1 MSATDIEET
10 SRMDPCQNEGLEPA
24 EGQLARKINHLIA
37 TLYPDKRTRPG
48 FAKLAQEIRE
58 KTRSSISNTYLWEL
72 ATGKKRNL
80 TQGTL
85 ATLAEFFGVPSEY
98 FLNDEVA
105 ARIDTQLELALALRN
120 QKVRSIALRA
130 EGLSDATLDSILTM
144 LTQARKIERLPPLDT
159 GRDRRPESDG

>member
-1 MSATDIEET
+1 
-10 SRMDPCQNEGLEPA
+10 MDTVD

-37 TLYPDKRTRPG
+37 TLYPDRRVRPG

-58 KTRSSISNTYLWEL
+58 TTGQPISNTYLWEL

-80 TQGTL
+80 TQATL

-98 FLNDEVA
+98 FLDDEVA
-105 ARIDTQLELALALRN
+105 ARVDTQLELALALRN

-130 EGLSDATLDSILTM
+130 EGLSDTTLDSILTM
-144 LTQARKIERLPPLDT
+144 LTQARKIERLPAMDNDKEDPPRS
-159 GRDRRPESDG
+159 GG

>member
-1 MSATDIEET
+1 
-10 SRMDPCQNEGLEPA
+10 MDPGQNEGLEPE

-37 TLYPDKRTRPG
+37 TLYPDRRTRPG
-48 FAKLAQEIRE
+48 FAKLAQEILE
-58 KTRSSISNTYLWEL
+58 KTGSSISTTYLWEL

-85 ATLAEFFGVPSEY
+85 TTLAAFFGVPSEY

-159 GRDRRPESDG
+159 GSARREESDG